1 MKKSVVIIG
10 GSIAGLT
17 SALILASAK
26 NDEID
31 FDITVI
37 DDDKADLKAVA
48 IYNVPFFPKAV
59 EGVAIIEH
67 TKKQI
72 DSLLKVNYVSGTAEE
87 VSGSKGAFSVKSSAG
102 EFKADYVIL
111 ATGASRFDVK
121 GFGDIVKPHEL
132 MNKPGKI
139 RLAYSGRQVVKD
151 GVFVAGLASGVTTMV
166 TCAMGS
172 GAEAACA
179 LLSDIKGAVTI
190 VHDTPT
196 SRKELLKCYKI

>member
-1 MKKSVVIIG
+1 MKKSVVIVG

-17 SALILASAK
+17 SALVLASAK
-26 NDEID
+26 NDELD
-31 FDITVI
+31 FDITII

-59 EGVAIIEH
+59 EGKAIIEH
-67 TKKQI
+67 TKAQI

-87 VSGSKGAFSVKSSAG
+87 ISGSKGAFSVKSSAG
-102 EFKADYVIL
+102 EFKADYIIL

-121 GFGDIVKPHEL
+121 GLGDIVKPHEL

-139 RLAYSGRQVVKD
+139 RLATTGRQLVQD
-151 GVFVAGLASGVTTMV
+151 GIYAAGLASGVTTQV
-166 TCAMGS
+166 VCAMGS
-172 GAEAACA
+172 AGEAACA
-179 LLSDIKGAVTI
+179 ILSDIKGAVTI

-196 SRKELLKCYKI
+196 SRK